1 MVDEI
6 SNVGSS
12 RTQQTNQTAKPKEST
27 GDSAKS
33 VVTEPT
39 ASRPPSVEVELSR
52 EIQRSEERAQ
62 FDEAKVR
69 ALKDQI
75 EKGTYPID
83 TQKLAEKFADLEQL
97 L

>member
-1 MVDEI
+1 MRKRRERKI
-6 SNVGSS
+6 T
-12 RTQQTNQTAKPKEST
+12 RRIRLTA
-27 GDSAKS
+27 
-33 VVTEPT
+33 
-39 ASRPPSVEVELSR
+39 
-52 EIQRSEERAQ
+52 EERAQ